1 MIAITAPARW
11 VRPTA
16 LVVFVA
22 LPCLLAALTVANIL
36 RWAEAR
42 TAQAEQ
48 AERVADIERR
58 VRSLTAD
65 RPPALDMS
73 RIYLGATVATLARAE
88 LQTRVVDLIERSG
101 SRLIEVRADEDAPAE
116 DPLSATVRAT
126 FETVQ
131 DRLVDLLA
139 AVEGGLP
146 LLRVAGL
153 DARLEQRRESSVLPD
168 DPRLRIT
175 LTVRSYRKRGQP

>member
-1 MIAITAPARW
+1 MSAVSASARW
-11 VRPTA
+11 VGPAA

-22 LPCLLAALTVANIL
+22 LPCILAALTVANGL

-42 TAQAEQ
+42 MAQAGQ

-58 VRSLTAD
+58 VRSSAVA
-65 RPPALDMS
+65 RPPALDMD

-88 LQTRVVDLIERSG
+88 LQTRVVDLVERSG
-101 SRLIEVRADEDAPAE
+101 SRLIEVRADEDAPAD
-116 DPLSATVRAT
+116 DPLSTTVRAT

-153 DARLEQRRESSVLPD
+153 DARLEQRRETFGPPN

-175 LTVRSYRKRGQP
+175 LTVRSYRKGGQP

>member
-1 MIAITAPARW
+1 MTQATAPARW
-11 VRPTA
+11 LRPAA
-16 LVVFVA
+16 LAVFVA
-22 LPCLLAALTVANIL
+22 LPGLLAALTVANTL

-42 TAQAEQ
+42 AGQAEQ
-48 AERVADIERR
+48 AGRVAEIERKI
-58 VRSLTAD
+58 RSSAAI
-65 RPPALDMS
+65 RPPTLDLG
-73 RIYLGATVATLARAE
+73 RITLGASVATLARAE
-88 LQTRVVDLIERSG
+88 LQTRVVELVERSG
-101 SRLIEVRADEDAPAE
+101 ARLIEVRADEEAPE
-116 DPLSATVRAT
+116 DPRGVTVRAT

-153 DARLEQRRESSVLPD
+153 DARTEQRREAPAAAD

-175 LTVRSYRKRGQP
+175 LAIRGERKAGPP